1 MENYTK
7 IGTIEHEV
15 ISPFEGL
22 LDNVNIVEVKIS
34 SRSIINKVG
43 VWLVFV
49 FINFKQNNYWV
60 VFFMCIIIDFAKS
73 INFRMKFKFIT
84 EMYE

>member
-7 IGTIEHEV
+7 IGTVEHEV
-15 ISPFEGL
+15 VSPFEGL

-43 VWLVFV
+43 V
-49 FINFKQNNYWV
+49 
-60 VFFMCIIIDFAKS
+60 C
-73 INFRMKFKFIT
+73 
-84 EMYE
+84 